1 MLMGG
6 RAAWI
11 RWAASWQRGQRL
23 LSSALNN
30 TELLYAQ
37 SNPGQ
42 DPRHVDLIWPL
53 WNLFDLT
60 PEGRGTKWNP
70 RLAYT
75 EA

>member
-1 MLMGG
+1 VQRPSRLVYMLMGG
-6 RAAWI
+6 FFVRREGKI
-11 RWAASWQRGQRL
+11 YHFY
-23 LSSALNN
+23 N
-30 TELLYAQ
+30 TEHLYAQ

-53 WNLFDLT
+53 WNLLALT

-70 RLAYT
+70 RLAYN